1 VEAMIGIRI
10 HGRGGQGAVTF
21 AHIIS
26 MAATFEGRHG
36 QSSQALTIERR
47 GAPTQGFARI
57 GDRPISERGMIS
69 NPDFV
74 AVLDPMLV
82 KAANVEAGLAEEG
95 MVVVNSPVQVALKHT
110 CVCFDATSIALEV
123 LGRPITNTVMLGG
136 FVAATNLVKLE
147 SVEKGARF
155 VFEKHLPKEILENNI
170 TAIHRAYEEVNN
182 GRKT

>member
-1 VEAMIGIRI
+1 MIGIRI

-21 AHIIS
+21 GHIIS
-26 MAATFEGRHG
+26 LAATFEGKHG

-57 GDRPISERGMIS
+57 GDRPIAERGMITH
-69 NPDFV
+69 PDFV

-82 KAANVEAGLAEEG
+82 KAVNVEAGLSEKG
-95 MVVVNSPVQVALKHT
+95 MLVVNSPVQLELEHA

-136 FVAATNLVKLE
+136 FVAATSLVKLE

-155 VFEKHLPKEILENNI
+155 VFEKHFPKETLEKNL
-170 TAIHRAYEEVNN
+170 TAIQRAYEEVKN
-182 GRKT
+182 GQRT

>member
-1 VEAMIGIRI
+1 MIGIRI

-26 MAATFEGRHG
+26 MAATFEGKYG

-57 GDRPISERGMIS
+57 GDRPIAERGMIR
-69 NPDFV
+69 NPDLV

-82 KAANVEAGLAEEG
+82 KAADVEAGMSDKG
-95 MVVVNSPVQVALKHT
+95 MVVVNSPVQVALEHP
-110 CVCFDATSIALEV
+110 CVCFDATTIALEV

-155 VFEKHLPKEILENNI
+155 VFEKSLPKEILEKNL
-170 TAIHRAYEEVNN
+170 TAIQRAYEEVNN
-182 GRKT
+182 AQRT